1 MDMISM
7 YGEWMA
13 ISQSMEGGMAIK
25 RIEPKKVNWSIL
37 NEDVR
42 FGRVTPNR
50 VSKQTKQRKRA
61 KEDGMHR
68 TNQRKKELAS
78 KSDQPKEIMA
88 SSCIGRWH
96 LGLSRA
102 AVLHEKERYHSV
114 RVSLTIE
121 AVNPMCSRSCDIRH
135 YALQMQMASEAKSCE
150 SILSCHVKVMWVCR
164 QCRILKYWCL

>member
-1 MDMISM
+1 
-7 YGEWMA
+7 
-13 ISQSMEGGMAIK
+13 
-25 RIEPKKVNWSIL
+25 
-37 NEDVR
+37 
-42 FGRVTPNR
+42 

-78 KSDQPKEIMA
+78 KSDLPKDIMMA
-88 SSCIGRWH
+88 FIFVHHRPMNLRDIRGR
-96 LGLSRA
+96 LFYMKKNVTTLS
-102 AVLHEKERYHSV
+102 

-150 SILSCHVKVMWVCR
+150 SLFIFVLVSFRHVVEGKKCGRSSLESIRYILSCHVKVMWVCR